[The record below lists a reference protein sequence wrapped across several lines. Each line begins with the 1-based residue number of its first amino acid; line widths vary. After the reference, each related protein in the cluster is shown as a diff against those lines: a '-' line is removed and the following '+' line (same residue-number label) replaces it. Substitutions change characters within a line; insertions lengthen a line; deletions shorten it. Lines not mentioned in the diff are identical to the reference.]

1 MKHTTNMEKNLIQRF
16 AMMLLLGIISVTYIH
31 AEEQKG
37 QYDIYFREYHEKDG
51 GTSSTE
57 RTKIEHIIASTTYS
71 YGYVDSIS
79 DPVYIYNSGNNT
91 DGKKLSLGI
100 RLGSSKGKGSVTI
113 HLAKECQI
121 RSAKLGLGLSKYYNS
136 DKKSENGP
144 LTVTVTYTDG
154 TTETKELTVINA
166 QADGNTINT
175 NTGQA
180 ILNHR
185 TMVLSAEKYIQKIKL
200 ESHDPDYP
208 KGRIYCRYI
217 MIFSAPVI
225 SAPSVTTTQTTADIT
240 TPGITYLGSEH
251 FSVIEYGFVF
261 SPTNSHPT
269 IGANNVTK
277 YDVGTE
283 YDTNNPSFSK
293 FVEGLTPGTPYYV
306 RPYAITTQLDEAN
319 DTCTT
324 YSEKTTLFYTQGYVA
339 HFDAGNHG
347 TCTTTSIEETQN
359 TNGITL
365 PPVTSK
371 TGYRFLGWS
380 TSNGATTV
388 DAGEAGDNYNLTSDI
403 TFYAVYIQQFTV
415 QWLIDGQ
422 PTNENSPTT
431 IVDKGSKVT
440 QLPTSPN
447 QEEDC
452 GQVFMGWTN
461 APITATQDGPPAIL
475 FTTIED
481 SPQINENTTFYAV
494 FADIEQYPRK
504 E

>member
-1 MKHTTNMEKNLIQRF
+1 MKHTTTIEKNLIQRF
-16 AMMLLLGIISVTYIH
+16 AMMLFLCIIGITYIH

-37 QYDIYFREYHEKDG
+37 QYDIYFRDYHKEDG
-51 GTSSTE
+51 GTSSTA

-79 DPVYIYNSGNNT
+79 DPVNIYNSGNNT

-144 LTVTVTYTDG
+144 LKVTVTYTDG
-154 TTETKELTVINA
+154 TTETKELTVENPE
-166 QADGNTINT
+166 ADGNTINI
-175 NTGQA
+175 NTGTA
-180 ILNHR
+180 IINHR

-208 KGRIYCRYI
+208 KGRIYCKYI

-225 SAPSVTTTQTTADIT
+225 SASSVTTTQTTANIT
-240 TPGITYLGSEH
+240 TSGITYLGSEH

-277 YDVGTE
+277 YNVGTK

-293 FVEGLTPGTPYYV
+293 SVEGLTPGTPYYV

-324 YSEKTTLFYTQGYVA
+324 YSEKTTLFYTRGYVA
-339 HFDAGNHG
+339 NFDAGNHG

-359 TNGITL
+359 TSGIIL
-365 PPVTSK
+365 PAVTSK

-380 TSNGATTV
+380 TSSGATIA
-388 DAGEAGDNYNLTSDI
+388 DAGEVGDNYNLTSDI

-415 QWLIDGQ
+415 QWLIDGDEYTTGN
-422 PTNENSPTT
+422 PTS
-431 IVDKGSKVT
+431 IVDIGTQVS
-440 QLPTSPN
+440 QLPTAPAH
-447 QEEDC
+447 EDHC
-452 GQVFMGWTN
+452 GAKFMGWTD
-461 APITATQDGPPAIL
+461 APIIATQDGPPAIL
-475 FTTIED
+475 FTTAAE
-481 SPQINENTTFYAV
+481 SPTINANTIFYAV
-494 FADIEQYPRK
+494 FADMQQ
-504 E
+504 

>member
-1 MKHTTNMEKNLIQRF
+1 MKHITNIEKNLIQRF
-16 AMMLLLGIISVTYIH
+16 AMMLLLGIISITYIH

-37 QYDIYFREYHEKDG
+37 QYDIYFRDYHEDDG
-51 GTSSTE
+51 GTSSTA

-91 DGKKLSLGI
+91 DDKKLSLGI

-144 LTVTVTYTDG
+144 LKVTVTYTDG
-154 TTETKELTVINA
+154 TTETKELTVINS
-166 QADGNTINT
+166 QADGNTINI
-175 NTGQA
+175 NTGTA
-180 ILNHR
+180 IINHR

-200 ESHDPDYP
+200 ESHDPNYP
-208 KGRIYCRYI
+208 KGRIYCKYI

-240 TPGITYLGSEH
+240 TSGITYLGSEH

-277 YDVGTE
+277 YKVGEE

-293 FVEGLTPGTPYYV
+293 SVEGLTPGTPYYV
-306 RPYAITTQLDEAN
+306 RPYAITTQLDKAN

-324 YSEKTTLFYTQGYVA
+324 YSEKTTLFYTRGYRA
-339 HFDAGNHG
+339 SFDAGTHG
-347 TCTTTSIEETQN
+347 TCANPTIEEVSN
-359 TNGITL
+359 TAGITL
-365 PPVTSK
+365 PSVTPKS
-371 TGYRFLGWS
+371 GYRFLGWS
-380 TSNGATTV
+380 TSNSATPLDTLQ
-388 DAGEAGDNYNLTSDI
+388 AGSNYNLEEDM

-431 IVDKGSKVT
+431 IVDKDSKVT

-452 GQVFMGWTN
+452 GLVFMGWTN
-461 APITATQDGPPAIL
+461 APIINMQDSPPTTL
-475 FTTIED
+475 FTTIEE

-494 FADIEQYPRK
+494 FADVK

>member
-1 MKHTTNMEKNLIQRF
+1 MKHTTTIEKNLIQRF
-16 AMMLLLGIISVTYIH
+16 AMMLLLGIISITYIH

-37 QYDIYFREYHEKDG
+37 QYDIYFRDYHEDDG

-91 DGKKLSLGI
+91 DDKKLSLGI

-144 LTVTVTYTDG
+144 LKVTVTYTDG
-154 TTETKELTVINA
+154 TTETKELTVINS
-166 QADGNTINT
+166 QADGNTINI
-175 NTGQA
+175 NTGTA
-180 ILNHR
+180 IINHR

-200 ESHDPDYP
+200 ESHNPDYP
-208 KGRIYCRYI
+208 KGRIYCKYI

-225 SAPSVTTTQTTADIT
+225 SAPSVTTTQTTANIT

-277 YDVGTE
+277 YKVGEE

-293 FVEGLTPGTPYYV
+293 SVEGLTPGTPYYV
-306 RPYAITTQLDEAN
+306 RPYAITTQLDKAN

-324 YSEKTTLFYTQGYVA
+324 YSEKTTLFYTRGYVA
-339 HFDAGNHG
+339 NFDAGNHG

-359 TNGITL
+359 TSGIIL
-365 PPVTSK
+365 PAVTSK

-380 TSNGATTV
+380 TSSGATIA

-415 QWLIDGQ
+415 QWLVDGDEYTTGN
-422 PTNENSPTT
+422 PTI
-431 IVDKGSKVT
+431 IVDIGTQVS
-440 QLPTSPN
+440 QLPTAPAH
-447 QEEDC
+447 EDHC
-452 GQVFMGWTN
+452 GEKFMGWTN
-461 APITATQDGPPAIL
+461 APITATQTSPPTTL
-475 FTTIED
+475 FTTIEE

-494 FADIEQYPRK
+494 FADVK

>member
-1 MKHTTNMEKNLIQRF
+1 
-16 AMMLLLGIISVTYIH
+16 
-31 AEEQKG
+31 
-37 QYDIYFREYHEKDG
+37 
-51 GTSSTE
+51 
-57 RTKIEHIIASTTYS
+57 
-71 YGYVDSIS
+71 
-79 DPVYIYNSGNNT
+79 
-91 DGKKLSLGI
+91 
-100 RLGSSKGKGSVTI
+100 
-113 HLAKECQI
+113 
-121 RSAKLGLGLSKYYNS
+121 
-136 DKKSENGP
+136 
-144 LTVTVTYTDG
+144 
-154 TTETKELTVINA
+154 
-166 QADGNTINT
+166 
-175 NTGQA
+175 
-180 ILNHR
+180 
-185 TMVLSAEKYIQKIKL
+185 
-200 ESHDPDYP
+200 
-208 KGRIYCRYI
+208 
-217 MIFSAPVI
+217 
-225 SAPSVTTTQTTADIT
+225 
-240 TPGITYLGSEH
+240 
-251 FSVIEYGFVF
+251 
-261 SPTNSHPT
+261 
-269 IGANNVTK
+269 
-277 YDVGTE
+277 VGTE

-359 TNGITL
+359 TSGIIL
-365 PPVTSK
+365 PAVTSK

-380 TSNGATTV
+380 TSSGATIA

-452 GQVFMGWTN
+452 GLVFMGWTN
-461 APITATQDGPPAIL
+461 VPITATQTNPPTIL
-475 FTTIED
+475 FTTIEE

-494 FADIEQYPRK
+494 FADIEQ
-504 E
+504 

>member
-1 MKHTTNMEKNLIQRF
+1 MKHIANIEKNLIQRF

-37 QYDIYFREYHEKDG
+37 QYDIYFRDYHEDDG
-51 GTSSTE
+51 GTSSTA

-79 DPVYIYNSGNNT
+79 DPVNIYNSGNNT

-100 RLGSSKGKGSVTI
+100 RLGSSNGKGSVTI

-121 RSAKLGLGLSKYYNS
+121 RSAKLGLGLSKYYIS

-144 LTVTVTYTDG
+144 LKVTVTYTDG
-154 TTETKELTVINA
+154 TTETKELTVENPE
-166 QADGNTINT
+166 ADGNTINI
-175 NTGQA
+175 NTGTA

-200 ESHDPDYP
+200 ESPAPKYP
-208 KGRIYCRYI
+208 KGRIYCKYI

-225 SAPSVTTTQTTADIT
+225 SAPSVTTTPTTANIT
-240 TPGITYLGSEH
+240 TSGITYLGSEH

-277 YDVGTE
+277 YEVGTE

-293 FVEGLTPGTPYYV
+293 SVEGLTPCTPYYV
-306 RPYAITTQLDEAN
+306 RPYAITTQLDKAN

-324 YSEKTTLFYTQGYVA
+324 YSEKTTLFYTRGYRA
-339 HFDAGNHG
+339 SFDAGTHG
-347 TCTTTSIEETQN
+347 TCANPTIEEVSN
-359 TNGITL
+359 TAGITL
-365 PPVTSK
+365 PSVTPKS
-371 TGYRFLGWS
+371 GYRFLGWS
-380 TSNGATTV
+380 TSNSATPLDTLQ
-388 DAGEAGDNYNLTSDI
+388 AGSNYNLEEDM

-415 QWLIDGQ
+415 QWLVDGDEYTTGN
-422 PTNENSPTT
+422 PTS
-431 IVDKGSKVT
+431 IVDIGTQVS
-440 QLPTSPN
+440 QLPTAPAH
-447 QEEDC
+447 EDHC
-452 GQVFMGWTN
+452 GEKFMGWTN
-461 APITATQDGPPAIL
+461 APIIATQDGPPAIL
-475 FTTIED
+475 FTTAAE
-481 SPQINENTTFYAV
+481 SPTINANTIFYAV
-494 FADIEQYPRK
+494 FADKIE
-504 E
+504 

>member
-1 MKHTTNMEKNLIQRF
+1 MKHITNIEKNLIQRF
-16 AMMLLLGIISVTYIH
+16 AMMLLLGIISITYIH

-37 QYDIYFREYHEKDG
+37 QYDIYFRDYHEDDG

-57 RTKIEHIIASTTYS
+57 RTEIKHIIASTTYS

-91 DGKKLSLGI
+91 DDKKLSLGI

-144 LTVTVTYTDG
+144 LKVTVTYTDG
-154 TTETKELTVINA
+154 TTETKELTVINS
-166 QADGNTINT
+166 QADGNTINI
-175 NTGQA
+175 NTGTA
-180 ILNHR
+180 IINHR

-208 KGRIYCRYI
+208 KGRIYCKYI

-225 SAPSVTTTQTTADIT
+225 LAPSVTTTQTTANIT

-277 YDVGTE
+277 YKVGTK

-293 FVEGLTPGTPYYV
+293 SVEGLTPGTPYYV
-306 RPYAITTQLDEAN
+306 RPYAITTQLDKAN

-339 HFDAGNHG
+339 KFDAGTHG
-347 TCTTTSIEETQN
+347 TCANPTIEEVSN
-359 TNGITL
+359 TAGITL
-365 PPVTSK
+365 PSVTPK

-380 TSNGATTV
+380 TSNSATPLDTLQ
-388 DAGEAGDNYNLTSDI
+388 AGSNYNLEEDM

-431 IVDKGSKVT
+431 IVDKDSKVT

-452 GQVFMGWTN
+452 GLVFMGWTD
-461 APITATQDGPPAIL
+461 APIINMQDGPPTPL
-475 FTTIED
+475 FTTIEE
-481 SPQINENTTFYAV
+481 SPQIKENTTFYAV
-494 FADIEQYPRK
+494 FADVK